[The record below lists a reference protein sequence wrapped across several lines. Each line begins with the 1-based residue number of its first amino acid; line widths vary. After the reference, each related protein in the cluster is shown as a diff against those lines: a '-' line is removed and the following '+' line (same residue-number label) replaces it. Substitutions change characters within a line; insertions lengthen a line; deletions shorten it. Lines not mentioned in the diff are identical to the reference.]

1 MPKKLVVRHH
11 QPYKA
16 WLSAGFA
23 VAIIIILV
31 LWAFF
36 YGESRAGYDRMAAA
50 RLQDS
55 IEVLTQKNSQLQEQ
69 IVVLQRERDVDNSA
83 RQQVQQSLEVQQ
95 TKLLN
100 VQEELAF
107 YKGIVSPVTGEEGIR
122 VQSLKFTHGGAPRLY
137 HYHLVLIQVRT
148 KEFKVTG
155 NVDIKIYGDKQGKP
169 VILDAR
175 SVAPKGNPSLNFA
188 FQYFENLEGDAIF
201 PDGFT
206 PGRVEVTVME
216 NDHGSVQQNF
226 AWQSISG

>member
-16 WLSAGFA
+16 WLGAGLA
-23 VAIIIILV
+23 VAIVIILI
-31 LWAFF
+31 LSAFF

-50 RLQDS
+50 KLQDS
-55 IEVLTQKNSQLQEQ
+55 IEVLTQTNSQLQEQ
-69 IVVLQRERDVDNSA
+69 IVVLQSERDVDNLA
-83 RQQVQQSLEVQQ
+83 RQQVQQSLEALQ

-107 YKGIVSPVTGEEGIR
+107 YKGIVSPVTGEEGLR
-122 VQSLKFTHGGAPRLY
+122 VQSLKFTRGGAPRLY

-148 KEFKVTG
+148 KEFMVTG
-155 NVDIKIYGDKQGKP
+155 NVDIKIYGDEQGKP

-175 SVAPKGNPSLNFA
+175 SIAPKGNPSFNFA

-206 PGRVEVTVME
+206 PGRVEVTVIE
-216 NDHGSVQQNF
+216 NGHGPVQQNF